1 MLLQVAKFNFFN
13 DSSISYHIVFIHLSV
28 VRHLVCFHILATVN
42 NAAMNIGW
50 RRKWQPTLVLLPR
63 EFRGQRSLVGYSPR
77 GRKESDTTE
86 RLHFT
91 HLR

>member
-13 DSSISYHIVFIHLSV
+13 DSTISYHIVFIHLSV
-28 VRHLVCFHILATVN
+28 VRRLGCFHILATVN

-63 EFRGQRSLVGYSPR
+63 EFRGQRSLVGCCPWGHR
-77 GRKESDTTE
+77 VG
-86 RLHFT
+86 HN
-91 HLR
+91 